1 MSEKTVLNANSK
13 NTLHSSQ
20 AVKRRRSG
28 RANDT
33 GFPVKNLQYKRRRE
47 KEKTHGNSLS
57 RGLRQNVP
65 PRPKKAG
72 QMEQQVAHFRQN
84 ELSRQ
89 KFTVFWSSW
98 RVCVTGIDAVRKV
111 ETMGQTENLSL
122 GTVLE
127 GATIYRIHPLS
138 WHYSLRG
145 RCKQSRE
152 SAIAGSFRSCG
163 VLKKQEGWSNQWG

>member
-20 AVKRRRSG
+20 AVKRQRSG

-33 GFPVKNLQYKRRRE
+33 GFPLKNLQYKRRKE

-57 RGLRQNVP
+57 RGLRQNVL

-89 KFTVFWSSW
+89 KFTVF
-98 RVCVTGIDAVRKV
+98 
-111 ETMGQTENLSL
+111 
-122 GTVLE
+122 
-127 GATIYRIHPLS
+127 
-138 WHYSLRG
+138 
-145 RCKQSRE
+145 
-152 SAIAGSFRSCG
+152 
-163 VLKKQEGWSNQWG
+163 